1 MQLKQHG
8 RTDSPDGSAA
18 ITGKSAMNSSA
29 LVTMGSTSACE
40 CAKEQH
46 KRSSSYD
53 PLAPTIFHEEWWLDT
68 ATGSNFDV
76 AEVTGGG
83 RTVGRLPFC
92 IRKRFGLKMIH
103 MPHLTYFLG
112 PAIDEGEGTRNNR
125 FLKRLE
131 ITRELI
137 DRLPPAASRY
147 VKCHA
152 GITDVIAFQEHGFR
166 TCVQFT
172 HEVPPDPVDA
182 LWQQMRNKTRNVIR
196 RAEERLSIREMTDPG
211 EFVQLFER
219 NLALRGMQNELNTTL
234 CRNTIAASLERQRG
248 RILAAC
254 DKNDQV
260 VAANVCVW
268 DETASY
274 YLLSTR
280 GSDSGNGASSLLI
293 WEAIKDS
300 VRRRLVFDFAGLG
313 TQGSILLYT
322 GFGGAVSPRYVAVRM
337 GPLARAVMGAK
348 SLFKAENFYY

>member
-1 MQLKQHG
+1 
-8 RTDSPDGSAA
+8 
-18 ITGKSAMNSSA
+18 
-29 LVTMGSTSACE
+29 
-40 CAKEQH
+40 
-46 KRSSSYD
+46 
-53 PLAPTIFHEEWWLDT
+53 
-68 ATGSNFDV
+68 
-76 AEVTGGG
+76 
-83 RTVGRLPFC
+83 
-92 IRKRFGLKMIH
+92 
-103 MPHLTYFLG
+103 
-112 PAIDEGEGTRNNR
+112 
-125 FLKRLE
+125 
-131 ITRELI
+131 
-137 DRLPPAASRY
+137 
-147 VKCHA
+147 
-152 GITDVIAFQEHGFR
+152 
-166 TCVQFT
+166 VQFT

-211 EFVQLFER
+211 EFVQMFER

-254 DKNDQV
+254 DKSNQV

>member
-1 MQLKQHG
+1 
-8 RTDSPDGSAA
+8 
-18 ITGKSAMNSSA
+18 MNSGA
-29 LVTMGSTSACE
+29 LVTMSNTSASE
-40 CAKEQH
+40 CVKEPDV
-46 KRSSSYD
+46 RSSRYD
-53 PLAPTIFHEEWWLDT
+53 PLAPTVFHEDWWLET
-68 ATGSNFDV
+68 ATGGNFDV
-76 AEVTGGG
+76 AEVTSGG

-92 IRKRFGLKMIH
+92 IRKRLGLKMIH

-112 PAIDEGEGTRNNR
+112 PAIDEGEGSHNNR

-137 DRLPPAASRY
+137 DKLPPAKSEY

-152 GITDVIAFQEHGFR
+152 GITEVIAFQEHGFR
-166 TCVQFT
+166 SYVQFT
-172 HEVPPDPVDA
+172 HEVSPRPVEA
-182 LWQQMRNKTRNVIR
+182 LWQQMRDKTRNVIR

-219 NLALRGMQNELNTTL
+219 NLALRGIQNDLDTTL
-234 CRNTIAASLERQRG
+234 SRKTIAASLERQRG

-254 DKNDQV
+254 DKNNQV

-280 GSDSGNGASSLLI
+280 GSDAGNGAVSLLI

-300 VRRRLVFDFAGLG
+300 VRRNLVFDFAGLG

-348 SLFKAENFYY
+348 SLFKADNFYY